1 MTPTRAS
8 RGGSQAR
15 MLAAV
20 GFVGVFCIVRQMLS
34 VAAPLEQPPTA
45 VVQQEAPLPALAQ
58 GSELGS
64 EDRRVSVA
72 VAADRGVSIDDLA
85 GVDLET
91 VLENL
96 VADFRLAEESLECS
110 NYAGPMFLPY
120 NPGGHIRKKNSIRAA
135 KLPDALEAQPTLRP
149 TRWPLAPFSVHDVR
163 LLPGSRFAAA
173 EATNLAFLW
182 RSW

>member
-1 MTPTRAS
+1 MYVLELTAPTLDTTHSIQSTRHVDHATS
-8 RGGSQAR
+8 LTDSTFTIEFNGA
-15 MLAAV
+15 
-20 GFVGVFCIVRQMLS
+20 
-34 VAAPLEQPPTA
+34 E
-45 VVQQEAPLPALAQ
+45 
-58 GSELGS
+58 
-64 EDRRVSVA
+64 SVA
-72 VAADRGVSIDDLA
+72 VPLSAHSAEVRMAIDDLA
-85 GVDLET
+85 SAGVDIET

-135 KLPDALEAQPTLRP
+135 KLPDSLEAQPTLRP